1 MFITSKKFISKSCII
16 SYIPIGNVEEFEFEF
31 AICGF
36 FALSILIL
44 GEWISIQTY
53 VHFNWIENLL
63 IVALIKN

>member
-44 GEWISIQTY
+44 GE
-53 VHFNWIENLL
+53 
-63 IVALIKN
+63 

>member
-16 SYIPIGNVEEFEFEF
+16 SYIPIGNVEEFEF

-44 GEWISIQTY
+44 GEWISIQT
-53 VHFNWIENLL
+53 
-63 IVALIKN
+63 